1 MSKTPK
7 EEQKKL
13 FKEWKQ
19 HLSGSRLNEQ
29 QQVKRAKEF
38 SRKGMKP
45 KE

>member
-19 HLSGSRLNEQ
+19 HLQNSRLTEQ
-29 QQVKRAKEF
+29 QQIKRAKEF